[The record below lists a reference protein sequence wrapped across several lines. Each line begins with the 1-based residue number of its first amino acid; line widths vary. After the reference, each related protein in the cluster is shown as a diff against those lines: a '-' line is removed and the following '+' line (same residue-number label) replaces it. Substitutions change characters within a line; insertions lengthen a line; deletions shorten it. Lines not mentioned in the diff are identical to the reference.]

1 MKQRHIALIVED
13 DRETAEDLVEILSSI
28 DCDTVVADNREAA
41 LAEFRNK
48 SFCLIL
54 LDLQIKRTPDSIRG
68 HVEHGKALLR
78 NIRAKHHDHNGTA
91 FCLPVLI
98 ISGFARERDEA
109 VDVMKDGASHVIH
122 KPFES
127 RQVSERVRQAL
138 EDSGR
143 QVHDRCHLPPQTQS
157 PNLKDGIVIA
167 IPGDRIG
174 RRTRVTIE
182 AKTIELPDSA
192 LKVLLHLMVAQR
204 RGEPVNKRDMG
215 ATEDQGFKGISMLRN
230 ELKPILGGVE
240 IIKNHYHGDYSFEP
254 RVTIG
259 DCAVDKLL
267 QIGDKS
273 ISDLAKLLQ
282 NQAPRSARKS
292 EGNSE
297 EFPTHHRRRQK

>member
-13 DRETAEDLVEILSSI
+13 HKETAEDLVEILSSI
-28 DCDTVVADNREAA
+28 DCDTIVVDNHDAA
-41 LAEFRNK
+41 LIELQNK

-54 LDLQIKRTPDSIRG
+54 LDLQIKKATDAIRG

-78 NIRAKHHDHNGTA
+78 SIRARHHDHNGSA
-91 FCLPVLI
+91 FWLPVLI

-127 RQVSERVRQAL
+127 REVSERIRQAF

-143 QVHDRCHLPPQTQS
+143 QKHERCDEQPQTQS
-157 PNLKDGIVIA
+157 PNLKDGIIIA

-174 RRTRVTIE
+174 RRTRVTI
-182 AKTIELPDSA
+182 ATKTVDLPDFT

-204 RGEPVNKRDMG
+204 KGEPVNKRDMG
-215 ATEDQGFKGISMLRN
+215 ATEDQGFKGISILRN
-230 ELKPILGGVE
+230 ELKPILGSTD

-254 RVTIG
+254 GVTIG
-259 DCAVDKLL
+259 ECAVAKLHE
-267 QIGDKS
+267 IGDKT

-282 NQAPRSARKS
+282 NQVPRSKKS
-292 EGNSE
+292 EGNSR